1 MESLN
6 EIKKRIKSVN
16 DISQLTRAMQL
27 VSAAKMRKSKVQHEM
42 VKPFFTICAESMM
55 EVYKNAGEDIDNP
68 YLNVHEKQAG
78 ETWKIGYFILTGDQG
93 LAGAYNNNIVKITED
108 HIQSKI
114 LENAKK
120 NIRTEYKLYVF
131 GQMGSDKLS
140 RDGYIVDPE
149 FSFPISE
156 PTYYQARNVA
166 NIIRAKYLGGEFDL
180 VYLIYTRMESAI
192 TMKPVISR
200 VVPIDSRSF
209 ESILPSGVEDAG
221 IAKEGEGNLDYHPN
235 ASAVF
240 SFLIDTYLNSVL
252 YGAMV
257 EAFACEQTARM
268 TAMDN
273 ANSNA
278 DEMMKKLTMQS
289 NRARQARITN
299 ELNEIVNGANQVE

>member
-55 EVYKNAGEDIDNP
+55 EVYRNAGEDIDNP
-68 YLNVHEKQAG
+68 YLHVHEKKAG
-78 ETWKIGYFILTGDQG
+78 ETWKIAYFILTGDQG
-93 LAGAYNNNIVKITED
+93 LAGAYNNNIVKITEE

-131 GQMGSDKLS
+131 GQMGSDKLA
-140 RDGYIVDPE
+140 RDGYLVDPE

-180 VYLIYTRMESAI
+180 VYLIYTKMESAI
-192 TMKPVISR
+192 SMKPVIAR
-200 VVPIDSRSF
+200 VVPIDSKSF
-209 ESILPSGVEDAG
+209 ESILPAGMEDAG
-221 IAKEGEGNLDYHPN
+221 IAKEGDGNLDYHPN

-257 EAFACEQTARM
+257 EAFA
-268 TAMDN
+268 
-273 ANSNA
+273 
-278 DEMMKKLTMQS
+278 
-289 NRARQARITN
+289 
-299 ELNEIVNGANQVE
+299 

>member
-6 EIKKRIKSVN
+6 DIKKRIKSVN

-42 VKPFFTICAESMM
+42 VTPFFTLCAESMM
-55 EVYKNAGEDIDNP
+55 EVYNNAGNIDNP
-68 YLNVHEKQAG
+68 YLTMREKKPG

-93 LAGAYNNNIVKITED
+93 LAGVYNNNIVKISEE
-108 HIQSKI
+108 HIQKKI
-114 LENAKK
+114 LENAQK
-120 NIRTEYKLYVF
+120 NVRTEYKLYVF

-140 RDGYIVDPE
+140 RDGYQVDPE

-166 NIIRAKYLGGEFDL
+166 NIIRAKYLSGEFDL
-180 VYLIYTRMESAI
+180 VYLIYTKMESAVNLTPIINRVLPINTASLQTSI
-192 TMKPVISR
+192 TP
-200 VVPIDSRSF
+200 
-209 ESILPSGVEDAG
+209 GVDDAG
-221 IAKEGEGNLDYHPN
+221 LAKEAEGSLDYHPN
-235 ASAVF
+235 ASEVF
-240 SFLIDTYLNSVL
+240 SFLIDTYLNSAL

-273 ANSNA
+273 ANKNA
-278 DEMMKKLTMQS
+278 DEMMRKLTMQS